1 MIEVS
6 AGIIYSGS
14 RILCF
19 KKGTSK
25 HSYLSNK
32 YEFPGGKLE
41 SNESP
46 EQALVRE
53 FKEELDLNI
62 DIKSLQ
68 PVCSID
74 YSYPDFDMRIHAF
87 LTQYNGQDPTL
98 KEHVSMI
105 WVDVNNLLSLDWAP
119 ADLKIILSIG
129 DHLE

>member
-1 MIEVS
+1 MIEVF

-53 FKEELDLNI
+53 FKEELDLDINI
-62 DIKSLQ
+62 ESLCL
-68 PVCSID
+68 VCSID
-74 YSYPDFDMRIHAF
+74 YTYPDFDVRIHAF
-87 LTQYNGQDPTL
+87 LVPHIGKDLIL
-98 KEHVSMI
+98 KEHTSMMWVSI
-105 WVDVNNLLSLDWAP
+105 YDLQSLDWVP
-119 ADLKIILSIG
+119 ADLQIISKIGEIL
-129 DHLE
+129 E

>member
-1 MIEVS
+1 MLEVS
-6 AGIIYSGS
+6 AGIIRDGD

-19 KKGTSK
+19 RKGESR
-25 HSYLSNK
+25 HSYLSHR

-41 SNESP
+41 SGETP
-46 EQALVRE
+46 AQALVRE
-53 FKEELDLNI
+53 FQEELRLPVEED
-62 DIKSLQ
+62 SLEYLCT
-68 PVCSID
+68 VD
-74 YSYPDFDMRIHAF
+74 HSYPDFDVCIHAF

-119 ADLKIILSIG
+119 ADLKIIPSIG